1 MNIKKINNANKI
13 NNLKSKENK
22 MEKTK
27 KITLFGD
34 DNLELKIRI
43 TAWLSLGFF
52 IMLMVSVAIGE
63 W

>member
-1 MNIKKINNANKI
+1 MVKEMNPTI

-34 DNLELKIRI
+34 DNLKLKIRI

-52 IMLMVSVAIGE
+52 IMLMVSVAIGG